1 MKKLMIISGGLWLLT
16 ISSCVKKYSCKC
28 STNLGS
34 QGYYP
39 IVKESTVPIDKRVTK
54 KKAQKICDNTA
65 VQLRENTRELIHGFD
80 ISTKCEIKDY

>member
-1 MKKLMIISGGLWLLT
+1 MIISVGLLLLT
-16 ISSCVKKYSCKC
+16 ISSSCVKKYSCKC
-28 STNLGS
+28 TTNLGS

-39 IVKESTVPIDKRVTK
+39 IVKESTVQIDKRVTK
-54 KKAQKICDNTA
+54 KRAQKICDNTA